1 MSNCSLSMY
10 IYINMCIYV
19 LYIICT
25 CILYVHIHIFMQTY
39 TNIHTHIYIGFP
51 SVSAVKNLPAMQ
63 ETRERKACIPT
74 SVFLPGESP
83 WTEEAVGLQFMGSQ
97 SWA

>member
-1 MSNCSLSMY
+1 MY
-10 IYINMCIYV
+10 M
-19 LYIICT
+19 YIICT
-25 CILYVHIHIFMQTY
+25 YTHILQTY

-83 WTEEAVGLQFMGSQ
+83 WTEEADWL
-97 SWA
+97 